1 MLHNGPRRTHVI
13 DSSGVSNTYGQ
24 DVLSDIAAGYAGLSA
39 PCRCDYFKVGYSDGS
54 DNGSLDQTVFSDT
67 FDSVQINLTY
77 DDAGNL
83 TDDGIYIY
91 KYDPWNRLVQVKRK
105 SADGTEQVIATYT
118 YDGLGRRIKK
128 VVTNSGDR
136 GRTEYFYYA
145 GWQLVEVRNG
155 SDIAERQFVWG
166 TQYIDEAICM
176 DVDTDSDGDCVDA
189 DGSKRYFYLQ
199 DANYNVIAIRRNSTI
214 IERYEYDPYGNVR
227 IFKGYDS
234 SEGHED
240 MTVIGDSLVDNPILF
255 AGYFY
260 DNETG
265 IYHVRHRMYSPALHR
280 WLQRDFLGYIAGLQR
295 YMYARANPARLK
307 DPSGLFPFIGE
318 KCPKPCW
325 PGCTLIE
332 EIQVQLRAV
341 LHPTCPDAVD
351 AANQAIGYIN
361 LISWLD
367 TAGNVVAGAC
377 QSGFQNMTSLWLALT
392 SGAIGHATS
401 DPLTKSIVDAINSLP
416 EAFIQMEGQV
426 EIQVKIKWRKCVKE
440 DCCGQDYKTRWESH
454 TRWHRCSA
462 KSRRW
467 TVGDIPLGFP
477 VSDIAGIEA
486 AIPGCI
492 MEAIH
497 EKVWK

>member
-1 MLHNGPRRTHVI
+1 MTPHNGPRRTHVI

-67 FDSVQINLTY
+67 FDSIQINLTY

-105 SADGTEQVIATYT
+105 SADGSDQVVATYT

-176 DVDTDSDGDCVDA
+176 DVDSDSDGDCVDT

-234 SEGHED
+234 AEGHED
-240 MTVIGDSLVDNPILF
+240 MTVIGNSLVDNPILF
-255 AGYFY
+255 AGYYF

-265 IYHVRHRMYSPALHR
+265 LYHVRHRMYSPTLQR
-280 WLQRDFLGYIAGLQR
+280 WLQRDPIWIRPRPPKSQRPVAVTVWAGRRYKTKIRSELLHLYGYCVCSPLQHHDAFGLICH
-295 YMYARANPARLK
+295 
-307 DPSGLFPFIGE
+307 S
-318 KCPKPCW
+318 
-325 PGCTLIE
+325 
-332 EIQVQLRAV
+332 EITKKWDGTYTFEPQIDQADCYDCCDKAWEQYLVDC
-341 LHPTCPDAVD
+341 HKD
-351 AANQAIGYIN
+351 AASWKICKSFREFFLCHVQAFGRV
-361 LISWLD
+361 L
-367 TAGNVVAGAC
+367 
-377 QSGFQNMTSLWLALT
+377 
-392 SGAIGHATS
+392 
-401 DPLTKSIVDAINSLP
+401 
-416 EAFIQMEGQV
+416 
-426 EIQVKIKWRKCVKE
+426 KCYA
-440 DCCGQDYKTRWESH
+440 DCVPTDNGWGSK
-454 TRWHRCSA
+454 
-462 KSRRW
+462 
-467 TVGDIPLGFP
+467 F
-477 VSDIAGIEA
+477 
-486 AIPGCI
+486 
-492 MEAIH
+492 
-497 EKVWK
+497 